1 MSNINLYNYIESI
14 RNFPKKGILFRDIS
28 PLLANFDALSELR
41 NIFLNEALKYKIDY
55 VAGIDAR
62 GFLFSTLLSQDLKVG
77 SILIRKPDKLPG
89 ELYTRTYKLEYGES
103 KLSIKKSLD
112 IKNKNIILID
122 DLLATGGTLK
132 CAEDLIN
139 DNGGNVTLSMVVIEL
154 IGLKGKHQLS
164 SNFYS
169 VLKYD

>member
-14 RNFPKKGILFRDIS
+14 SNFPKKGILFRDIS
-28 PLLANFDALSELR
+28 PLLANFEAISELR

-89 ELYTRTYKLEYGES
+89 QLYTRAYKLEYGES
-103 KLSIKKSLD
+103 NLSIKKSLN

-154 IGLKGKHQLS
+154 VSLKGRHKLS